1 MAENKDT
8 TARKLASTRNAGVA
22 VLSRET
28 VQRYGSAAKEHLVA
42 YNGVDN
48 ETGRR
53 LRRSLRSIAKSK
65 VTEPSRNTAQQAGF
79 SAEVK
84 DAANKNAENII
95 SGKKTR
101 KARMDDVKGKANDPL
116 IDHVELD
123 KHGNPVPGTDSQ
135 MKFLKMGKSP
145 EETPEETTKALLSAK
160 NRKYIENGDVN
171 RIDIPSDQYKGV
183 KDKLNAEIKKT
194 EKAIS
199 KMKAAGKDTGAQ
211 EARLS
216 QCKELK
222 KKLRSSSVSTG
233 EALEART
240 NPWLSTAKDVAKI
253 SHRAGVQ
260 EAKGAAAVCGG
271 ISAVV
276 NVVALVKGD
285 KDAGEAIL
293 CVVKDTAGAAATG
306 YVTGAGGAALKA
318 TMQNSGSAVVRTL
331 SKSNLPSQLVV
342 ATIETVKTLGRYL
355 NGEIDGE
362 QCLEELGEKGTGM
375 VGGAM
380 GAAVGTLIAGP
391 IGTVVGSMVGYML
404 ATSCYGELLGALR
417 GAKLARA
424 ERIRVERECEEAIR
438 LIRQYR
444 AEMEEYIADYLADH
458 TAAFHS
464 AFTMMKHAAGVGD
477 IDGFIDGANAVTRK
491 LGGKPRFESMREF
504 DGFMRTGDALVL

>member
-1 MAENKDT
+1 MAENKDRT
-8 TARKLASTRNAGVA
+8 VRKVSSARNAGIA
-22 VLSRET
+22 ALSGDT

-42 YNGVDN
+42 YSGIDN

-53 LRRSLRSIAKSK
+53 LSKSLKSIAKEK
-65 VTEPSRNTAQQAGF
+65 LTDPRNLKQQAGF
-79 SAEVK
+79 AAEVK
-84 DAANKNAENII
+84 HTAKENAERII
-95 SGKKTR
+95 SGKKAR
-101 KARMDDVKGKANDPL
+101 VARMDDVKGKANDRF
-116 IDHVELD
+116 IDHVKTD
-123 KHGNPVPGTDSQ
+123 KHGKPIPGTGSQ
-135 MKFLKMGKSP
+135 MKFVKMGKS
-145 EETPEETTKALLSAK
+145 PEETTKALLSAK
-160 NRKYIENGDVN
+160 NRKYIESCDVKHV
-171 RIDIPSDQYKGV
+171 DIPSDQFKGV
-183 KDKLNAEIKKT
+183 KDKLNAEIKET

-199 KMKAAGKDTGAQ
+199 KMKAAGKDTGAH

-233 EALEART
+233 EAIEART
-240 NPWLSTAKDVAKI
+240 NPLLSTAKDVAKLG
-253 SHRAGVQ
+253 HRAGVQ
-260 EAKGAAAVCGG
+260 EAKGAAALGSG
-271 ISAVV
+271 ISAMV

-285 KDAGEAIL
+285 KDAKEAIL
-293 CVVKDTAGAAATG
+293 CVAKDTAGAAATG

-318 TMQNSGSAVVRTL
+318 TMQNSGKSVIRVL
-331 SKSNLPSQLVV
+331 SKTNLPAQVVV

-355 NGEIDGE
+355 NGEIDGV
-362 QCLEELGEKGTGM
+362 QCFEELGEKGTGM

-391 IGTVVGSMVGYML
+391 IGAVVGSMVGYML

-444 AEMEEYIADYLADH
+444 AELEKHIADYLADH

-464 AFTMMKHAAGVGD
+464 AFTMMKHAANVGD
-477 IDGFIDGANAVTRK
+477 IDGFIDSANVVTRK

-504 DGFMRTGDALVL
+504 DGFMLTGDALVL

>member
-1 MAENKDT
+1 MGTEDRGR
-8 TARKLASTRNAGVA
+8 RKVASARNAGIA
-22 VLSRET
+22 ALSHGT

-42 YNGVDN
+42 YTGIDN

-53 LRRSLRSIAKSK
+53 LSKSLRGIAKSK
-65 VTEPSRNTAQQAGF
+65 VTELRNIGQQAGF

-84 DAANKNAENII
+84 HTAKNNAERII
-95 SGKKTR
+95 FGKKTR
-101 KARMDDVKGKANDPL
+101 TARMDDVKGKANDPF

-123 KHGNPVPGTDSQ
+123 KHGNPIPGTGSQ
-135 MKFLKMGKSP
+135 MKFVKMGKS
-145 EETPEETTKALLSAK
+145 PEETTKALLSPK
-160 NRKYIENGDVN
+160 NRKYIESGDVKH
-171 RIDIPSDQYKGV
+171 IAIPSDQYKGV
-183 KDKLNAEIKKT
+183 KNKLNAEIKKT

-216 QCKELK
+216 QCQELK
-222 KKLRSSSVSTG
+222 KKLRSSPVSTA
-233 EALEART
+233 EAIEART

-260 EAKGAAAVCGG
+260 EAKGAAAVGGG

-285 KDAGEAIL
+285 KDAGDAIL
-293 CVVKDTAGAAATG
+293 CVAKDTAGAAAAG
-306 YVTGAGGAALKA
+306 YVTGAGSAALKA
-318 TMQNSGSAVVRTL
+318 TMQNSGNAVIRTL
-331 SKSNLPSQLVV
+331 SKTNLPTQVVV
-342 ATIETVKTLGRYL
+342 ATIETVKTLGRFF

-380 GAAVGTLIAGP
+380 GAAVGTLVGGP
-391 IGTVVGSMVGYML
+391 IGAVVGSMVGYLM

-444 AEMEEYIADYLADH
+444 TEMEEHIADYLADH

-477 IDGFIDGANAVTRK
+477 VDGFIDGANAVTRK
-491 LGGKPRFESMREF
+491 LGGKPRFESMQEF
-504 DGFMRTGDALVL
+504 DGFMQTGDALVL